1 MGYVFDAI
9 RNPPDGDD
17 ANNALAR
24 QVFGDEPM
32 PPASK
37 EPVAGPPRAAAAPKV
52 APAPKAPMA
61 PSTPPKPSTPSAN
74 APQVRA
80 EAQPGPAPTPNKPRN
95 VVKAELDE
103 RLVVATAPSSG
114 QTEAFRRLASR
125 VLAAAKNQP
134 AVHAVTSA
142 CRKDG
147 KTLTCLNLSMVMG
160 ELADQRTVL
169 IEGDLRA
176 ANIIRMCRVEQMPPG
191 LFQLLAGECSIDDAL
206 VWPEGLNTPIIYAGT
221 RGDDRAPSLLNS
233 HRLPEVI
240 AELRQ
245 RFDQIVIDT
254 PPILDVADAG
264 ALCAV
269 ADQVLLVARM
279 NQTDRDL
286 VYEALNTVRSYNRN
300 VAGLVLTDVKPHAMP
315 YGRRYMYGYYG
326 YGYGQT
332 SSRKHR
338 RGKSAP
344 DFEQE
349 PLDAAA

>member
-9 RNPPDGDD
+9 QNPSDGDD
-17 ANNALAR
+17 ANDALAK
-24 QVFGDEPM
+24 QVFGDEPIPAATEESV
-32 PPASK
+32 PPTQA
-37 EPVAGPPRAAAAPKV
+37 PTPAPAAAAP
-52 APAPKAPMA
+52 APQPKAKA
-61 PSTPPKPSTPSAN
+61 KAKPA
-74 APQVRA
+74 
-80 EAQPGPAPTPNKPRN
+80 GPHN
-95 VVKAELDE
+95 VVKAQLDE
-103 RLVVATAPSSG
+103 RLVVITAPGSG

-125 VLAAAKNQP
+125 VLASAGNKP

-147 KTLTCLNLSMVMG
+147 KTLTCLNLAMVMG

-176 ANIIRMCRVEQMPPG
+176 ANIIRMCRVKQMPPG

-206 VWPEGLNTPIIYAGT
+206 VWPEGSNTPIIYAGT

-233 HRLPEVI
+233 HRLPEII
-240 AELRQ
+240 AELRE

-269 ADQVLLVARM
+269 ADQVLLVARL

-286 VYEALNTVRSYNRN
+286 VHEAINTVRSYNRN
-300 VAGLVLTDVKPHAMP
+300 IAGLVLTDVKPHAMS
-315 YGRRYMYGYYG
+315 YGRRYMYGCYG
-326 YGYGQT
+326 YGHT
-332 SSRKHR
+332 SSKKRRRSKH
-338 RGKSAP
+338 
-344 DFEQE
+344 
-349 PLDAAA
+349 AAHEDQAAQAA